1 MSALG
6 QRVWVVPGGRI
17 PWPSNGEEPEFTGFD
32 QLCILN
38 TGDEAA
44 EVTVT
49 IYYDDGDPAGP
60 YRWTVGA
67 CRVRQVR
74 FNDLVDPEALRLGR
88 PFGCVVQSQVP
99 VVVQFV
105 RQDTRIPGG
114 IALMTTMAFPAGS

>member
-6 QRVWVVPGGRI
+6 QRVWVLPGGLI
-17 PWPSNGEEPEFTGFD
+17 PWPTHGEEPEFTGFD

-44 EVTVT
+44 EVMAT
-49 IYYDDGDPAGP
+49 IYYEDDEPAGP

-67 CRVRQVR
+67 CRVRHVR
-74 FNDLVDPEALRLGR
+74 FNDLVDPAALRLGR
-88 PFGCVVQSQVP
+88 PFGCVVRCQVP

-114 IALMTTMAFPAGS
+114 LALMTTMAFPAS

>member
-6 QRVWVVPGGRI
+6 QRVWVLPGGLI
-17 PWPSNGEEPEFTGFD
+17 PWPTHGEEPEFTGFD

-38 TGDEAA
+38 AGDEAA
-44 EVTVT
+44 EVTAT
-49 IYYDDGDPAGP
+49 MYYEDDEPAGP

-67 CRVRQVR
+67 CRVRHVR
-74 FNDLVDPEALRLGR
+74 FNDLVDPAAVRLGR
-88 PFGCVVQSQVP
+88 PFGCVVRCQVP

-114 IALMTTMAFPAGS
+114 LALMTTMAFPAS